1 MQVPILEILGEVEA
15 EHMAQCQ
22 CPVQCKMLRKL
33 ILRYSTS
40 LSWQPGWAC
49 IFLNERYGL
58 IAEITGQQF
67 RRDAKKSSSDGR
79 GVSVASG
86 ADSREL
92 ENLSRSRYKLYFRFS
107 TP

>member
-1 MQVPILEILGEVEA
+1 M
-15 EHMAQCQ
+15 
-22 CPVQCKMLRKL
+22 
-33 ILRYSTS
+33 
-40 LSWQPGWAC
+40 C
-49 IFLNERYGL
+49 ITVYVVTVLVRSGRGLERYGL
-58 IAEITGQQF
+58 IAEITGQHF
-67 RRDAKKSSSDGR
+67 RRDAKKSISDGR